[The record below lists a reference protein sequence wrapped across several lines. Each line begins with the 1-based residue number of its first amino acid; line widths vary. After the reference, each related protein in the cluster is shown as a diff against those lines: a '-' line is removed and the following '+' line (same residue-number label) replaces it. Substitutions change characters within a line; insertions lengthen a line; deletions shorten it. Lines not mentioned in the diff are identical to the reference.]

1 MIPKEELTNLAKN
14 VVSEANHSFL
24 TKEDIIENFKDNGFL
39 VNKNTMIGYT
49 SYMEYNKETKRGSIS
64 YSIEEKDKRQ
74 KEILLL
80 NYSTFVFNNDKDIKL
95 YYKDIPNKRAMKIF
109 SSLLVRESS
118 IKEFPEEDIKQGG
131 VKNENN
137 K

>member
-64 YSIEEKDKRQ
+64 YSIEEKDKKQ

-95 YYKDIPNKRAMKIF
+95 YYKDIPNKRVMKVF

>member
-1 MIPKEELTNLAKN
+1 MIQKEELTNLAKN

-24 TKEDIIENFKDNGFL
+24 TKKDIIENFKDNGFL

-64 YSIEEKDKRQ
+64 YSVEEKDKRQ

-80 NYSTFVFNNDKDIKL
+80 NYSTFIFNNDKNLKL
-95 YYKDIPNKRAMKIF
+95 YYKDIPNKRTMKVF

-131 VKNENN
+131 VK

>member
-64 YSIEEKDKRQ
+64 YSVEEKDKRQ

-95 YYKDIPNKRAMKIF
+95 YYKDIPNKRVMKVF

>member
-14 VVSEANHSFL
+14 VVSESNHSFL
-24 TKEDIIENFKDNGFL
+24 TKKDIIENFKDNGFL

-80 NYSTFVFNNDKDIKL
+80 NYSTFVFNNDKNLKL
-95 YYKDIPNKRAMKIF
+95 YYKDIPNKRAMKVF

-118 IKEFPEEDIKQGG
+118 IKEFQEEDIKQGG
-131 VKNENN
+131 VK

>member
-49 SYMEYNKETKRGSIS
+49 SYLEYNKETKRGSIS

>member
-1 MIPKEELTNLAKN
+1 MISKEELTNLAKN

-49 SYMEYNKETKRGSIS
+49 SYIEYNKETKRGSIS

-95 YYKDIPNKRAMKIF
+95 YYKDIPNKRAMKVF

-131 VKNENN
+131 VK

>member
-64 YSIEEKDKRQ
+64 YTVEEKDKRQ

-80 NYSTFVFNNDKDIKL
+80 NYATFIFNNDKDIKL
-95 YYKDIPNKRAMKIF
+95 YYKDIPNRRAMKVF

-118 IKEFPEEDIKQGG
+118 IKEFPEEGIKQGG
-131 VKNENN
+131 VK

>member
-95 YYKDIPNKRAMKIF
+95 YYKDIPNKRVMKVF

>member
-14 VVSEANHSFL
+14 VVSESNHSFL
-24 TKEDIIENFKDNGFL
+24 TKKDIIENFKDNGFL

-80 NYSTFVFNNDKDIKL
+80 NYSTFVFNNDKNLKL
-95 YYKDIPNKRAMKIF
+95 YYKDIPNKRAMKVF

-118 IKEFPEEDIKQGG
+118 IKEFAEEDIKQGG
-131 VKNENN
+131 VK

>member
-1 MIPKEELTNLAKN
+1 MIQKEELTNLAKN

-95 YYKDIPNKRAMKIF
+95 YYKDIPNKRAMKIY

-131 VKNENN
+131 VK

>member
-1 MIPKEELTNLAKN
+1 MIPKEELTNIAKN

-95 YYKDIPNKRAMKIF
+95 YYKDIPNKRTMKIF

-131 VKNENN
+131 VK

>member
-64 YSIEEKDKRQ
+64 YTVEEKDKRQ

-80 NYSTFVFNNDKDIKL
+80 NYATFIFNNDKDIKL
-95 YYKDIPNKRAMKIF
+95 YYKDIPNIRAMKVF

-118 IKEFPEEDIKQGG
+118 IKEFPEEGIKQGG
-131 VKNENN
+131 VK